1 VPVAVTDLS
10 IAEIDRHLVGDL
22 VRSCDQ
28 RLAEGAARESVRK
41 ELSTIKAALDEA
53 VKWSG

>member
-1 VPVAVTDLS
+1 MPVAVTDLS